1 VCRSV
6 NRASLL
12 VWRVKGHEKALPLLA
27 SRVDLVKK
35 RVAGRESRVEEQELA
50 LLLPSSF
57 LEVHAGRMGLL
68 ASDLKLLAERVELLA
83 RDLDGDTYLLERH
96 LSSMNRQSPAW
107 ARPSGTLAGRSRKRL
122 RCSKSVTRLSERRLR
137 WKKRRDADSRRR
149 TVPIPSLP
157 LCRERLQ
164 RLSGRR

>member
-1 VCRSV
+1 VAISCAVPV

-57 LEVHAGRMGLL
+57 LEVHTGENGAPGVGPE
-68 ASDLKLLAERVELLA
+68 ASGGE
-83 RDLDGDTYLLERH
+83 
-96 LSSMNRQSPAW
+96 
-107 ARPSGTLAGRSRKRL
+107 SGA
-122 RCSKSVTRLSERRLR
+122 
-137 WKKRRDADSRRR
+137 
-149 TVPIPSLP
+149 
-157 LCRERLQ
+157 
-164 RLSGRR
+164 SGP